1 LAAEFSERFM
11 FASIAMHY
19 LWWIVA
25 LVLIA
30 IEVIMPGYFMLW
42 IGIGAMLTGLLV
54 LLLPGLPLLAQAI
67 AFAVLAFLSC
77 AVYWY
82 VVRPKLQ
89 HDEPGNEQLN
99 RRAEQLIGRRYVLI
113 EAIVNGRGKAKVGDG
128 QWLVSGPDLP
138 AGSTVEVVAV
148 EGTSLT
154 VRPA

>member
-1 LAAEFSERFM
+1 M
-11 FASIAMHY
+11 FESIAAHY

-42 IGIGAMLTGLLV
+42 IGIGAAVTGLLV
-54 LLLPGLPLLAQAI
+54 LVIPGLPLLVQAI
-67 AFAVLAFLSC
+67 AFAVLAFVSC

-89 HDEPGNEQLN
+89 HDEPGNERLN
-99 RRAEQLIGRRYVLI
+99 RRGEQLIGKRYVLV
-113 EAIVNGRGKAKVGDG
+113 EAINNGRGKAKVGDG

-138 AGSTVEVVAV
+138 VGSTVEVVAV
-148 EGTSLT
+148 DGTTLK
-154 VRPA
+154 VRQV